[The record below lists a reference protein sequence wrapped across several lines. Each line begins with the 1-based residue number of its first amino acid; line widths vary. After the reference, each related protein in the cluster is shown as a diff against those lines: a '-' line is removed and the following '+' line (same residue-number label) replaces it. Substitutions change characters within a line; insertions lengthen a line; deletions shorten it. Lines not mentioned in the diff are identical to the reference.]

1 MTRGAWLAGVT
12 THPVGALIFTLAC
25 LSIPASL
32 IAAMRGA
39 SVHKALESPHL
50 RRVCTA
56 LANALLIQ
64 WIVSMLRTAL

>member
-1 MTRGAWLAGVT
+1 MTA
-12 THPVGALIFTLAC
+12 HPVGALLFTLTC

-32 IAAMRGA
+32 IAAVRGVA
-39 SVHKALESPHL
+39 VHKALASLHL

-64 WIVSMLRTAL
+64 WIVSMIKTAL